1 MKHGVIILGIIATI
15 VLQSVAAFAQ
25 DYSLKGRSA
34 LEFNMG
40 FWGGSNTSN
49 TITTNGIRSE
59 AKTNGFMGGLKYSHW
74 IQEQVSATLSIGFLA
89 GEVTSTVSFSGINQH
104 SSIVVP
110 VLIGVNYYFFNPAQ
124 EDAVHPFVSAAI
136 GPYIGSETNSSV
148 LSQNAHSETAFGGR
162 FGAGIDFLLGDHFK
176 LGAGA
181 GYSVMTDFKNTVGAK
196 TNYNGVDVLIGVG
209 YIF

>member
-1 MKHGVIILGIIATI
+1 MKHVGIIISIILTII
-15 VLQSVAAFAQ
+15 LQSVAAIAQ

-59 AKTNGFMGGLKYSHW
+59 AKSNGFLGGIQYLHW

-89 GEVTSTVSFSGINQH
+89 GVATSTVSFSGVNQH
-104 SSIVVP
+104 ASIIVP
-110 VLIGVNYYFFNPAQ
+110 VLIGLNYYLFNPAQ
-124 EDAVHPFVSAAI
+124 EDAVRPFVSAAI
-136 GPYIGSETNSSV
+136 GPYIGSETNNTV
-148 LSQNAHSETAFGGR
+148 LSQNGHSETAFGGR
-162 FGAGIDFLLGDHFK
+162 ISAGVDFLLGNHCK
-176 LGAGA
+176 LGASA
-181 GYSVMTDFKNTVGAK
+181 GYNLMANFRNTIGTK
-196 TNYNGVDVLIGVG
+196 SNYNGVDALIGIG

>member
-1 MKHGVIILGIIATI
+1 MKHVGIILSIIATI
-15 VLQSVAAFAQ
+15 VLQSIAAVAQ

-40 FWGGSNTSN
+40 FWGGSNISN

-59 AKTNGFMGGLKYSHW
+59 AKTNGFMGGIQYSHW

-89 GEVTSTVSFSGINQH
+89 GEATSTVSFSGVNQH
-104 SSIVVP
+104 ASIIVP
-110 VLIGVNYYFFNPAQ
+110 VLIGMNYYLFNPAQ
-124 EDAVHPFVSAAI
+124 EDAVRPFVAAAI
-136 GPYIGSETNSSV
+136 GPYIGSETNNTV

-162 FGAGIDFLLGDHFK
+162 FGAGIDFLLSDHFK
-176 LGAGA
+176 LRVGA
-181 GYSVMTDFKNTVGAK
+181 GYNVMSDFKNTVGAK
-196 TNYNGVDVLIGVG
+196 TNYNGVDVLIGIG

>member
-1 MKHGVIILGIIATI
+1 MKHIGIILTVIMTI

-34 LEFNMG
+34 LELNMG

-59 AKTNGFMGGLKYSHW
+59 AKTNGFLGGILYSHW

-89 GEVTSTVSFSGINQH
+89 GEATSTVSFSGINQH
-104 SSIVVP
+104 ASIIVP
-110 VLIGVNYYFFNPAQ
+110 VLIGVNYYLFNPAQ
-124 EDAVHPFVSAAI
+124 EDAVRPFVSAAI
-136 GPYIGSETNSSV
+136 GPYIGSETNNTI
-148 LSQNAHSETAFGGR
+148 LSQYAHSETAFGAR
-162 FGAGIDFLLGDHFK
+162 FGAGIDILLGDHFK
-176 LGAGA
+176 LGASA
-181 GYSVMTDFKNTVGAK
+181 GYNVMSDFKNTVGAK
-196 TNYNGVDVLIGVG
+196 SNYNGMDVLIGIG

>member
-1 MKHGVIILGIIATI
+1 MKHGGKILIIIVTI
-15 VLQSVAAFAQ
+15 VLQSDTAFAQ

-49 TITTNGIRSE
+49 TLTTNGIRSE
-59 AKTNGFMGGLKYSHW
+59 AKTNGFVGGIQYSHW

-89 GEVTSTVSFSGINQH
+89 GEATSTVSFSGVNQH
-104 SSIVVP
+104 TSIIVP

-124 EDAVHPFVSAAI
+124 EDAVRPFVSAAI
-136 GPYIGSETNSSV
+136 GPYIGSESNNTM
-148 LSQNAHSETAFGGR
+148 LSQNAHSETAFGAR
-162 FGAGIDFLLGDHFK
+162 IGAGIDFLLGDHFK

-181 GYSVMTDFKNTVGAK
+181 DYNVMSDFKNTVGAK
-196 TNYNGVDVLIGVG
+196 TNYNGVDVLIGMG